1 MNVCQTVPPIYR
13 GGAFWRGEEMTKWRV
28 CIFMAD
34 YFKMSGE
41 ERLAELQ
48 QLRKAYE
55 EYQSK
60 QLQLDMSRGKPC
72 TEQLELSMDMLNPID
87 YHTETG
93 FDSRNYGVLE
103 GLPEARRFFAE
114 LLDVQPEEIIVGGN
128 SSLQMMYY
136 LIDLGCRRG
145 FVDSPRP
152 WSQEET
158 VKFICPVP
166 GYDRHFRVTEYFG
179 FELLRVDMTENGPD
193 MDAVENLVKDPAVKG
208 IWCVPLYSNPDG
220 YVYSDETVRRLAS
233 MKTAAPDFKIIWD
246 DAYCVHHLTD
256 EPQHTLNILQECRKA
271 GNELRPLIQ
280 CSTSKITF
288 PGAGVSAVA
297 ADEKNVAYILKNMMP
312 MLISY
317 DKMNQLRHVR
327 YLKNKQGVLEHMKKH
342 RAILQPKFELVKD
355 TLQSRLAPCGNIAWW
370 TDPKGG
376 YFISLYVE
384 NGCAKRIVQLCKE
397 AGVVLTGAGAAYPK
411 DYDPDDHHIRIA
423 PSYPTLDELKIA
435 SELLTICVRIAV
447 LEKLTK

>member
-1 MNVCQTVPPIYR
+1 
-13 GGAFWRGEEMTKWRV
+13 
-28 CIFMAD
+28 
-34 YFKMSGE
+34 
-41 ERLAELQ
+41 
-48 QLRKAYE
+48 
-55 EYQSK
+55 
-60 QLQLDMSRGKPC
+60 
-72 TEQLELSMDMLNPID
+72 
-87 YHTETG
+87 
-93 FDSRNYGVLE
+93 
-103 GLPEARRFFAE
+103 
-114 LLDVQPEEIIVGGN
+114 
-128 SSLQMMYY
+128 MMYY

-179 FELLRVDMTENGPD
+179 FELIRVDMTENGPD
-193 MDAVENLVKDPAVKG
+193 MDAVEELVQDPSVKG

-220 YVYSDETVRRLAS
+220 YVYSDETVRRLAA

-297 ADEKNVAYILKNMMP
+297 ADEKNVTYILKNMMP

-342 RAILQPKFELVKD
+342 RAILQPKFELVKE
-355 TLQSRLAPCGNIAWW
+355 TLQRRLTPCGKVAWW

-376 YFISLYVE
+376 YFISWYRE
-384 NGCAKRIVQLCKE
+384 DRCAQRLGELRKQ
-397 AGVVLTGAGAAYPK
+397 AGVVLTAPGAAYPK
-411 DYDPDDHHIRIA
+411 
-423 PSYPTLDELKIA
+423 E
-435 SELLTICVRIAV
+435 
-447 LEKLTK
+447 